1 MLLGKRQQEFF
12 RAATTHILVN
22 KGERENLSRGV
33 PIKYGQMFLDCPI
46 GVPYASPRWDVCIC
60 VYFTYMA

>member
-46 GVPYASPRWDVCIC
+46 GVP
-60 VYFTYMA
+60 